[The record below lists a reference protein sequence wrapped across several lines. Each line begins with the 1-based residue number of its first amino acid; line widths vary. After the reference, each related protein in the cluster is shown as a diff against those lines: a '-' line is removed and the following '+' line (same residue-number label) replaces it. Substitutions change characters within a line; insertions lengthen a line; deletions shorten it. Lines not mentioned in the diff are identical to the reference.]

1 MAYGSQQTLPLMPG
15 LSIFIS
21 CEHAGNQVPVRYRS
35 LFTSEEVLNSHRGW
49 DPGALDIAVALSE
62 ELDLPCFTHQ
72 TTRLLVE
79 VNRSLGH
86 PQLFSEFSQPL
97 GDEDKQL
104 LLDKYYFPYR
114 LRVENALT
122 QLTKPVLHLS
132 IHSFTPVLNEKVR
145 LTDIGILFDPTRAF
159 ENSLSEKL
167 LNSLQQILP
176 GLRIE
181 FNEPYKGIDDGFT
194 TYLRTRFT
202 DEEYA
207 GIEIEVN
214 QKVATGDELE
224 KIIAALRASIL
235 SLHS

>member
-1 MAYGSQQTLPLMPG
+1 MAE
-15 LSIFIS
+15 LSILLT

-35 LFTSEEVLNSHRGW
+35 LFTAEEVLNSHRGW
-49 DPGALDIAVALSE
+49 DPGALDVAAALSE
-62 ELDLPCFTHQ
+62 EFDLPCFTHQ

-114 LRVENALT
+114 LRVENALA

-145 LTDIGILFDPTRAF
+145 LTDIGILFDPARAF
-159 ENSLSEKL
+159 ESILSGKL
-167 LNSLQQILP
+167 LNSLQQNLP
-176 GLRIE
+176 DLRIE

-194 TYLRTRFT
+194 TYLRTRFS

-207 GIEIEVN
+207 GIEIEIN
-214 QKVATGDELE
+214 QKIATGEDIE
-224 KIIAALRASIL
+224 KIIAALSVSIL
-235 SLHS
+235 SLRS

>member
-1 MAYGSQQTLPLMPG
+1 MAE
-15 LSIFIS
+15 LSILLT

-35 LFTSEEVLNSHRGW
+35 LFTLEEVLNSHRGW

-114 LRVENALT
+114 LRVENALA
-122 QLTKPVLHLS
+122 QLAKPALHIS
-132 IHSFTPVLNEKVR
+132 IHSFTPILNEKVR
-145 LTDIGILFDPTRAF
+145 LTDIGILFDPTRTF
-159 ENSLSEKL
+159 ESTLSENL
-167 LNSLQQILP
+167 LSSLQQSLP
-176 GLRIE
+176 SLRIE
-181 FNEPYKGIDDGFT
+181 LNEPYKGIDDGFT
-194 TYLRTRFT
+194 TYLRTRFS

-207 GIEIEVN
+207 GIEIEIN
-214 QKVATGDELE
+214 QKIATGTELE
-224 KIIAALRASIL
+224 KIVAALSASIL
-235 SLHS
+235 SLRS

>member
-1 MAYGSQQTLPLMPG
+1 MRAGKQTIRIMAA
-15 LSIFIS
+15 LSILLS
-21 CEHAGNQVPVRYRS
+21 CEHAGNQVPVRYRN
-35 LFTSEEVLNSHRGW
+35 LFPTEEVLNSHRGW
-49 DPGALDIAVALSE
+49 DPGALDIAAGLSE

-86 PQLFSEFSQPL
+86 PHLFSEFSQPL

-114 LRVENALT
+114 LRVENALA
-122 QLTKPVLHLS
+122 QLAKPALQLS
-132 IHSFTPVLNEKVR
+132 IHTFTPVLNEKVR
-145 LTDIGILFDPTRAF
+145 LTDIGILFDPTRLF
-159 ENSLSEKL
+159 ESTLSDKL
-167 LNSLQQILP
+167 LNSLRQNLP

-194 TYLRTRFT
+194 TYLRTRFS

-207 GIEIEVN
+207 GIEIEIN
-214 QKVATGDELE
+214 QKIATGDELD
-224 KIIAALRASIL
+224 KVIAALSASIL
-235 SLHS
+235 ALRS

>member
-1 MAYGSQQTLPLMPG
+1 MAE
-15 LSIFIS
+15 LSILLT

-35 LFTSEEVLNSHRGW
+35 LFAEEEVLNSHRGW
-49 DPGALDIAVALSE
+49 DPGALDIAAALSE

-86 PQLFSEFSQPL
+86 PQLFSEFSQSL

-114 LRVENALT
+114 LRVENALA
-122 QLTKPVLHLS
+122 QLTKPALHLS

-145 LTDIGILFDPTRAF
+145 LTDIGILFDPTRIF
-159 ENSLSEKL
+159 ESTISEKL
-167 LNSLQQILP
+167 LSSLQQSLP
-176 GLRIE
+176 SLRIE
-181 FNEPYKGIDDGFT
+181 FNEPYKGVDDGST
-194 TYLRTRFT
+194 TYLRTRFS

-207 GIEIEVN
+207 GIEIEIN
-214 QKVATGDELE
+214 QKLATSDELE
-224 KIIAALRASIL
+224 KLIVALSASIL
-235 SLHS
+235 SLRS